1 MIASRVSCVKV
12 GGFSSH
18 EEVIAMVT
26 YDVLFTIIIVI
37 LNVISLC
44 YAIFSNKR

>member
-1 MIASRVSCVKV
+1 MISARVSALTV
-12 GGFSSH
+12 GGSPAR
-18 EEVIAMVT
+18 EVITMVT

-44 YAIFSNKR
+44 YLIFSNKK